1 MHSSES
7 GTQSTTSAREPSVLL
22 NPSSNSLR
30 TGFGGGMDTIWIWN
44 RSYREGF
51 SLHCT
56 LGTRYSLIWNC
67 DWVSYSRAWT
77 CFQGDN
83 RSREIATFLL
93 CYISTNEP
101 LFMPFVLT
109 LSARIAVTLTPIWA
123 SKDGIT
129 LKIYLA
135 RFTSTKLIVSR
146 GSDREI
152 VEGDK
157 QWSERICLILCH
169 SYAFLWDFDDSAVS
183 RIERLKVY
191 I

>member
-1 MHSSES
+1 
-7 GTQSTTSAREPSVLL
+7 
-22 NPSSNSLR
+22 
-30 TGFGGGMDTIWIWN
+30 
-44 RSYREGF
+44 
-51 SLHCT
+51 
-56 LGTRYSLIWNC
+56 
-67 DWVSYSRAWT
+67 
-77 CFQGDN
+77 
-83 RSREIATFLL
+83 
-93 CYISTNEP
+93 
-101 LFMPFVLT
+101 MPFVLT